1 MYLVW
6 KNSRQFLHLAYPRSR
21 KTTDAI
27 LVLSGIDWSILD
39 KYQFKFFTYSFDF
52 EIQVRNFVVS
62 GTFTLSVYIGSNY
75 LLAGVYNMSL
85 IIVFMEVY
93 KQ

>member
-1 MYLVW
+1 MPSWLYQEIEW
-6 KNSRQFLHLAYPRSR
+6 YIF
-21 KTTDAI
+21 
-27 LVLSGIDWSILD
+27 D
-39 KYQFKFFTYSFDF
+39 KFIFKIITYVFGCF
-52 EIQVRNFVVS
+52 EIQVCNLVVS
-62 GTFTLSVYIGSNY
+62 DTFTLSVYKGSNY